1 MTTSNMKRILTII
14 MMLLT
19 FTAIQAQKISYIETT
34 RSWHYIYDENGKKVN
49 TVSTSQG
56 EVVAYSDTFYILK
69 KGSWYYTCTPK
80 GKKLHTFSA
89 SNVGEVLTATGD
101 TFTSRKG
108 SWIYTWDKNGKKLS
122 TRPAKQ

>member
-1 MTTSNMKRILTII
+1 MTTSNMKRILTVL

-19 FTAIQAQKISYIETT
+19 ITAIQAQKISYIETT
-34 RSWHYIYDENGKKVN
+34 RSWHYIYDENGKKVH

-89 SNVGEVLTATGD
+89 SNVGEVLAATGD

>member
-1 MTTSNMKRILTII
+1 MKRILTIL

-19 FTAIQAQKISYIETT
+19 ITAIQAQKISYIETT
-34 RSWHYIYDENGKKVN
+34 RSWHYIYDENGKKVH

-56 EVVAYSDTFYILK
+56 EVVAYSDTFYVLK

-80 GKKLHTFSA
+80 GKKLHTFST

>member
-1 MTTSNMKRILTII
+1 MKQILII
-14 MMLLT
+14 FMMLL
-19 FTAIQAQKISYIETT
+19 AVMAVQAQKISYIETT
-34 RSWHYIYDENGKKVN
+34 RSWHYVYDENGKKVH
-49 TVSTSQG
+49 TISTSQG

-69 KGSWYYTCTPK
+69 NGSWYYTCTPK

-89 SNVGEVLTATGD
+89 SNVGEVLTATAD

-108 SWIYTWDKNGKKLS
+108 SWIYTWDKNGKKLN

>member
-1 MTTSNMKRILTII
+1 MKRILTVL

-19 FTAIQAQKISYIETT
+19 ITAIQAQKISYIETT
-34 RSWHYIYDENGKKVN
+34 RSWHYIYDENGKKVH

-56 EVVAYSDTFYILK
+56 EVVAYSDTFYVLK

-80 GKKLHTFSA
+80 GKKLHTFST
-89 SNVGEVLTATGD
+89 SNVGEVLTATGE

>member
-1 MTTSNMKRILTII
+1 MTTSNMKRILTVL

-19 FTAIQAQKISYIETT
+19 ITAIQAQKISYIETT
-34 RSWHYIYDENGKKVN
+34 RSWHYIYDENGKKVH

-56 EVVAYSDTFYILK
+56 EVVAYSDTFYVLK

-89 SNVGEVLTATGD
+89 SNVGEVLTATGE